1 MPAGEII
8 LVAYGEENLILSQ
21 DPQITFFKI
30 LYRRYSNFSME
41 TIQTNFFY
49 KGQFGKRYS
58 VELSKIGDLLHKL
71 WLVIELPEIPAYY
84 NLRNEIDP
92 KLKFKWTRKI
102 AYALIDYIEV
112 EIGGQII
119 SRQWG
124 EWMNVLEELNW
135 NNFNGN
141 LDLYI
146 GNTPE
151 NNTYKFLKNN
161 INSTTLYIPLYF
173 WFCNNSGSSL
183 PLLCL
188 EYTNVRLN
196 IQFNNFESCAI
207 FSPSN
212 FIKVS
217 KYFGN
222 GILGEPLVQY
232 SNQGIAWAEFDS
244 IDISEYDKNNY
255 NIINYNLY
263 YRKISDNQFIT
274 SSNIDL
280 IVLNLVIN
288 DNSQFYDYVIYGLYS
303 GSIYIPI
310 NSDPNDPNS
319 IYIQQ
324 NYYYDKNNNYI
335 FNNFYLLC
343 NYIYIDRDERKKFYE
358 DKHEYIIE
366 QVYYSNP
373 RYFTNINNQVYFDI
387 INPCKYFVFM
397 AQVKYFLNYNV
408 NELFNY
414 RLFFFDNKR
423 IKNSRDNYNVENK
436 PVIRYVYYGFNSNTV
451 TTANDMKFFNVVVPF
466 NSFPKARVNSGFGLT
481 SFSLYP
487 DKYQPS
493 GSINLSYFNTF
504 QINFTIFPIDIDYNQ
519 YVFKAYGITYN
530 YLKVVNGVAAPIFNS
545 NF

>member
-21 DPQITFFKI
+21 DTQITFFKI
-30 LYRRYSNFSME
+30 LYRRYNNFSME

-58 VELSKIGDLLHKL
+58 VEISKIGDLLHKS

-84 NLRNEIDP
+84 NLKNDIDQ

-102 AYALIDYIEV
+102 AYALIDYIEI

-141 LDLYI
+141 LDQYT

-173 WFCNNSGSSL
+173 WFCNNSGSSI

-212 FIKVS
+212 SIKVS

-244 IDISEYDKNNY
+244 IDISEYDNLSY
-255 NIINYNLY
+255 NINNYNLY
-263 YRKISDNQFIT
+263 YRKMSDNQFIT
-274 SSNIDL
+274 SSNVDL
-280 IVLNLVIN
+280 ILLNLVIN
-288 DNSQFYDYVIYGLYS
+288 DNSRFYDYVIYGLYS
-303 GSIYIPI
+303 GSIYIPV
-310 NSDPNDPNS
+310 NSDPNNPNS
-319 IYIQQ
+319 IYLQQ
-324 NYYYDKNNNYI
+324 NYYYNKNNNYI
-335 FNNFYLLC
+335 FNN
-343 NYIYIDRDERKKFYE
+343 
-358 DKHEYIIE
+358 
-366 QVYYSNP
+366 
-373 RYFTNINNQVYFDI
+373 
-387 INPCKYFVFM
+387 
-397 AQVKYFLNYNV
+397 
-408 NELFNY
+408 
-414 RLFFFDNKR
+414 
-423 IKNSRDNYNVENK
+423 
-436 PVIRYVYYGFNSNTV
+436 
-451 TTANDMKFFNVVVPF
+451 
-466 NSFPKARVNSGFGLT
+466 
-481 SFSLYP
+481 
-487 DKYQPS
+487 
-493 GSINLSYFNTF
+493 
-504 QINFTIFPIDIDYNQ
+504 
-519 YVFKAYGITYN
+519 
-530 YLKVVNGVAAPIFNS
+530 
-545 NF
+545 